1 VICTLILVRGIVLP
15 AYAAELLA
23 LYGGCLIKKQTTW
36 IVGLYN
42 VMLVILVLSDSG
54 HYFL

>member
-1 VICTLILVRGIVLP
+1 MICTLILVRGIVLP